1 FCCIKFKLYNLLET
15 KANPSQG
22 GDAKLRVSGQTAEL
36 PPSNGGMR
44 QPSYLTSSLAV
55 FTYFGAMMRQGRK
68 RRGSTL
74 IMAVFIAIIFAVA
87 AYAVLFMSLGLRQ
100 RVDFSERTL

>member
-1 FCCIKFKLYNLLET
+1 
-15 KANPSQG
+15 
-22 GDAKLRVSGQTAEL
+22 
-36 PPSNGGMR
+36 
-44 QPSYLTSSLAV
+44 
-55 FTYFGAMMRQGRK
+55 MMRQGRK

-100 RVDFSERTL
+100 RVDFSERTLRARYAAESGYVIALEKRWAGGPCPQQPIDFDDDDNPATLPVRLSFTCPANS